1 MNKAVPLIV
10 AGGGG
15 GLGIGRYLD
24 NDVQQARGVVLDKQD
39 FSGQV
44 LIDDPDVTPAGPG
57 GGWRAKIDSVLDSHY
72 GASLLEGARG
82 GIACYSTNGSHGFGG
97 YGGGEILV

>member
-1 MNKAVPLIV
+1 MIV

-24 NDVQQARGVVLDKQD
+24 DEVQQAKGILPEKQD
-39 FSGQV
+39 QSGQV
-44 LIDDPDVTPAGPG
+44 QDLVDLDVLTAGPG
-57 GGWRAKIDSVLDSHY
+57 GGWRSIPDTALEPHY

-82 GIACYSTNGSHGFGG
+82 GLACYQTSGKHGHGGFGG
-97 YGGGEILV
+97 GNI